1 MDRPY
6 FAKQLNGPIIKG
18 LFNCIYDF
26 LHKETGLAE
35 HLEYFKG
42 LSIATASEMQLRTI
56 GQLMGVQRLNI
67 AGIEQG
73 TKDTVTFTADY
84 VQQESYNG
92 NIGFAEEYVN
102 KQENMEYP
110 AGMFAKNQYGSGVA
124 VLLPIDVFR
133 KLLYMLSVSDNIC
146 NLRFLTELIYV
157 IFNSTDFTVIQ
168 ESSDIFHIQHGES
181 LTLTQVSYLR
191 VILNNIYAGSLQ
203 FILD

>member
-26 LHKETGLAE
+26 LHKETKLTE
-35 HLEYFKG
+35 HTDYFKG

-67 AGIEQG
+67 AGIEQD

-84 VQQESYNG
+84 VQQESYND
-92 NIGFAEEYVN
+92 NIGFAEEYID
-102 KQENMEYP
+102 KLENLVYP
-110 AGMFAKNQYGSGVA
+110 AGMFAKNQYGSGVT
-124 VLLPIDVFR
+124 VLLPIGVFR
-133 KLLYMLSVSDNIC
+133 KLLQMLSVSDNIC
-146 NLRFLTELIYV
+146 NLRFLTELIYT

-168 ESSDIFHIQHGES
+168 ESPDTFHIQHGES
-181 LTLTQVSYLR
+181 LPLTQVSYLR

>member
-42 LSIATASEMQLRTI
+42 LSIATANEMQLRTI

-67 AGIEQG
+67 KSIEQG
-73 TKDTVTFTADY
+73 TSNTIAFTNDY
-84 VQQESYNG
+84 APQESYND
-92 NIGFAEEYVN
+92 NIGFAEEYID
-102 KQENMEYP
+102 KLENPVYP
-110 AGMFAKNQYGSGVA
+110 AGMFAKSQYGSGA
-124 VLLPIDVFR
+124 IVLLPIDVFR
-133 KLLYMLSVSDNIC
+133 KLLQMLSVSGNIC
-146 NLRFLTELIYV
+146 NIQFITELIYT

-168 ESSDIFHIQHGES
+168 ESPDTFHIQYGES
-181 LTLTQVSYLR
+181 LTPIQVSYLR
-191 VILNNIYAGSLQ
+191 IILDNIYAGSLQ
-203 FILD
+203 FVLD

>member
-6 FAKQLNGPIIKG
+6 FAKQLNGPIVKG

-26 LHKETGLAE
+26 LHKETGLTE

-42 LSIATASEMQLRTI
+42 LNIATASEAQLRTI

-84 VQQESYNG
+84 VQQESYND
-92 NIGFAEEYVN
+92 NIGFAEDYID
-102 KQENMEYP
+102 KSENPVYP
-110 AGMFAKNQYGSGVA
+110 AGMFAKSQYGSGVT
-124 VLLPIDVFR
+124 VLLPIGVFR
-133 KLLYMLSVSDNIC
+133 KLLQMLSVSDNIC
-146 NLRFLTELIYV
+146 NLQFLTELIYI
-157 IFNSTDFTVIQ
+157 IFNSTDFTVTQ
-168 ESSDIFHIQHGES
+168 ESPDTFHIQHGES
-181 LTLTQVSYLR
+181 LTVTQVSYLR

>member
-26 LHKETGLAE
+26 LHKETGLTE

-42 LSIATASEMQLRTI
+42 LSIATANEMQLRTI

-84 VQQESYNG
+84 VQQESYND

-102 KQENMEYP
+102 KQENMEYL
-110 AGMFAKNQYGSGVA
+110 AGMFSKSQYGSGIT
-124 VLLPIDVFR
+124 VLLPIDIFR

-146 NLRFLTELIYV
+146 NLQFLTELIYI

-168 ESSDIFHIQHGES
+168 ESPDTFHIQHGES
-181 LTLTQVSYLR
+181 LPLTQVSYLR
-191 VILNNIYAGSLQ
+191 VILNNIYADSLR

>member
-18 LFNCIYDF
+18 LLNCIYEF
-26 LHKETGLAE
+26 LHKETGLTE

-67 AGIEQG
+67 ESIEQG
-73 TKDTVTFTADY
+73 TGNTIAFTDDY
-84 VQQESYNG
+84 APQESYND
-92 NIGFAEEYVN
+92 NIGFAEDYID
-102 KQENMEYP
+102 KSENPIYP
-110 AGMFAKNQYGSGVA
+110 AGMFAKSQYGSGA
-124 VLLPIDVFR
+124 TVLLPIGVFR
-133 KLLYMLSVSDNIC
+133 KLLQMLSVSDNIC
-146 NLRFLTELIYV
+146 NLQFLTELIYI

-168 ESSDIFHIQHGES
+168 ESPDTFHIQHGES
-181 LTLTQVSYLR
+181 LTVTQVSYLR

>member
-1 MDRPY
+1 MDRAY
-6 FAKQLNGPIIKG
+6 FAKQLNGPIVKG

-26 LHKETGLAE
+26 LYKETGLAE

-42 LSIATASEMQLRTI
+42 LSIATANEMQLRAI

-84 VQQESYNG
+84 VQQESYND
-92 NIGFAEEYVN
+92 NIGFAEEYVD

-110 AGMFAKNQYGSGVA
+110 AGMFAKSQYGSGAV
-124 VLLPIDVFR
+124 VLLPIGVFR

-146 NLRFLTELIYV
+146 NLQFLTELIYV
-157 IFNSTDFTVIQ
+157 IFNSTDFTITQ
-168 ESSDIFHIQHGES
+168 ESPDVFHIQHGDS
-181 LTLTQVSYLR
+181 LTLTQVAYLR
-191 VILNNIYAGSLQ
+191 VILNNIYAGCLQ

>member
-18 LFNCIYDF
+18 LFNCIYGF

-42 LSIATASEMQLRTI
+42 LSIATAKEMQLRTI

-73 TKDTVTFTADY
+73 AKDTVTFTADY
-84 VQQESYNG
+84 VQQESYND
-92 NIGFAEEYVN
+92 NIGFAEEYID
-102 KQENMEYP
+102 KQESMEYP
-110 AGMFAKNQYGSGVA
+110 AGMFAKSQYGSGIT
-124 VLLPIDVFR
+124 VLMPIGIFR

-146 NLRFLTELIYV
+146 NLQFLTELIYV
-157 IFNSTDFTVIQ
+157 IFNSTDFTITQ
-168 ESSDIFHIQHGES
+168 ESPDVFHIQHGDS

>member
-26 LHKETGLAE
+26 LHKETGLTE

-42 LSIATASEMQLRTI
+42 LSIATASEAQLRTI

-67 AGIEQG
+67 EGIELG
-73 TKDTVTFTADY
+73 AGNTIAFTNDY
-84 VQQESYNG
+84 APQESYND

-110 AGMFAKNQYGSGVA
+110 AGMFAKNQYGSGA
-124 VLLPIDVFR
+124 TVLLPIDVFR

-146 NLRFLTELIYV
+146 NLQFLTELIYI
-157 IFNSTDFTVIQ
+157 IFDSTDFTVIQ
-168 ESSDIFHIQHGES
+168 ESPDIFHIQHGES

-191 VILNNIYAGSLQ
+191 VILNNIYAGCLQ

>member
-6 FAKQLNGPIIKG
+6 FAKQLNGPIVKG
-18 LFNCIYDF
+18 LFSCIYDF
-26 LHKETGLAE
+26 LHKETKLTV
-35 HLEYFKG
+35 HTDYFKG
-42 LSIATASEMQLRTI
+42 LSIATANEMQLRTI

-84 VQQESYNG
+84 VQQESYND
-92 NIGFAEEYVN
+92 NIGFAEEYVD

-110 AGMFAKNQYGSGVA
+110 AGMFAKSQYGSGIT
-124 VLLPIDVFR
+124 VLLPIGVFR

-146 NLRFLTELIYV
+146 NLQFLTELIYV
-157 IFNSTDFTVIQ
+157 IFNSTDFTITQ
-168 ESSDIFHIQHGES
+168 ESPDVFHIQHGDS

-191 VILNNIYAGSLQ
+191 VILSNIYAGSLQ

>member
-26 LHKETGLAE
+26 LHKETGLTE

-42 LSIATASEMQLRTI
+42 LSIATANEMQLRTI

-84 VQQESYNG
+84 VQQESYND

-110 AGMFAKNQYGSGVA
+110 AGMFSKSQYGSGIT
-124 VLLPIDVFR
+124 VLLPIDIFR

-146 NLRFLTELIYV
+146 NLQFLTELIYI

-168 ESSDIFHIQHGES
+168 ESPDTFHIQHGES
-181 LTLTQVSYLR
+181 LPLTQVSYLR
-191 VILNNIYAGSLQ
+191 VILNNIYADSLR

>member
-42 LSIATASEMQLRTI
+42 LSIATANEMQLRTI

-84 VQQESYNG
+84 VQQESYND

-110 AGMFAKNQYGSGVA
+110 AGMFAKSQYGSGFT
-124 VLLPIDVFR
+124 VLLPIGVFSR
-133 KLLYMLSVSDNIC
+133 LLYMLSVSDNIC
-146 NLRFLTELIYV
+146 NLQFLTELIYI

-168 ESSDIFHIQHGES
+168 ESPDVFHIQHGDS

-191 VILNNIYAGSLQ
+191 VILSNIYAGSLQ